1 MSSGRR
7 KLCLALVLL
16 ALGVGLVSA
25 NKKSVSELDVYVKA
39 AERAWAGESLNEP
52 GEVKPFTYPPP
63 FALPFLPF
71 VPLPQWSLR
80 SVFFLV
86 NAGSLAAVV
95 VLLRRRLLPVMGQA
109 DPPAP
114 RERWLWILLLVL
126 AGRSLASPLSNQ
138 SHDLLVFLCVALG
151 VEASC
156 RGRELSAGLA
166 FAVGAACKATPGLFG
181 LVLVWQRRWRAAG
194 AMLAAIGLCF
204 AVSELAI
211 PREDGELRT
220 RVWVDTYVRGQG
232 VGAPADA
239 DGAWSAW
246 NALNQNL
253 AGSLYR
259 LSRPAGDKPPGDVQV
274 WEPSDSALRALTVG
288 AQLAVVLLLLWL
300 VRPSRAAAE
309 DERARAWRRLGEG
322 GAVVCAMVLLSPMS
336 SKAHFCVLLLPLGY
350 ALASWLYRG
359 RDAWLGALLLAVL
372 ITGPLTTKGLLGNEL
387 GSVVLARGAVAW
399 STLLALLA
407 TGRALS
413 LRDPQRT

>member
-166 FAVGAACKATPGLFG
+166 FAVGGGDDQGGLLVADGLQVLAGKDAMALVVVNLLDRPEGLQLLESAFDVAFGDRLDGIPVRAFLADDGRDLGWAYARFG
-181 LVLVWQRRWRAAG
+181 LEQ
-194 AMLAAIGLCF
+194 
-204 AVSELAI
+204 S
-211 PREDGELRT
+211 
-220 RVWVDTYVRGQG
+220 QG
-232 VGAPADA
+232 V
-239 DGAWSAW
+239 
-246 NALNQNL
+246 
-253 AGSLYR
+253 
-259 LSRPAGDKPPGDVQV
+259 
-274 WEPSDSALRALTVG
+274 
-288 AQLAVVLLLLWL
+288 
-300 VRPSRAAAE
+300 
-309 DERARAWRRLGEG
+309 
-322 GAVVCAMVLLSPMS
+322 S
-336 SKAHFCVLLLPLGY
+336 S
-350 ALASWLYRG
+350 
-359 RDAWLGALLLAVL
+359 
-372 ITGPLTTKGLLGNEL
+372 
-387 GSVVLARGAVAW
+387 
-399 STLLALLA
+399 
-407 TGRALS
+407 
-413 LRDPQRT
+413 